1 MSKSTSTFVSIL
13 SLKCPRCHEGNL
25 FIYPNSFSYKKMIM
39 MPDECPVCG
48 LKFEPEPGFY
58 WGAMYIGYGL
68 SVAFSVFNFLWMYLI
83 WGWLTWQFITVNAI
97 LLAIAVPYTF
107 RFSRCIYIY
116 IIQSFES
123 KEKKIL

>member
-1 MSKSTSTFVSIL
+1 
-13 SLKCPRCHEGNL
+13 
-25 FIYPNSFSYKKMIM
+25 MIQ
-39 MPDECPVCG
+39 MPKECPVCG

-68 SVAFSVFNFLWMYLI
+68 SVSFSVFNFLWMYLI
-83 WGWLTWQFITVNAI
+83 WGWLTWQFILVNAI

-116 IIQSFES
+116 IIQSFEP
-123 KEKKIL
+123 KKKDG